1 MTTITIQ
8 VPGKAKN
15 KLSALVKELGGE
27 IISISKDKK
36 PKETLGFDSFSGI
49 WSKDEAN
56 EIERIIADSC
66 ETINPDDWK

>member
-27 IISISKDKK
+27 IISISKDK
-36 PKETLGFDSFSGI
+36 DS
-49 WSKDEAN
+49 KKTKLLN
-56 EIERIIADSC
+56 EIRLGLSEVKSIREGKSRSYTMSDLFDG
-66 ETINPDDWK
+66 E